1 MNNFGFMSSLRMM
14 GILALSLVVSA
25 CASGANT
32 GAMTASMST
41 ESLGVQNSKA
51 HNAIALGDVTG
62 GSETSPLWKSRVS
75 NENFR
80 DALSQSLKLNLLLAT
95 QAEHYR
101 LDAELVD
108 LDQPNMGFDIEV
120 TAKVHY
126 KLTELASGNKIIDDT
141 ITTPHTTDMSDA
153 FMGTERLRLA
163 NEGAMRDNIQ
173 ALIGKIFSAFSK
185 QQ

>member
-1 MNNFGFMSSLRMM
+1 MAHHSLMSCRLQETGCHNEQFWFYVVSKNDGHSCVELGCVSLRKWRKHRCND
-14 GILALSLVVSA
+14 GKHVNRRAGCVI
-25 CASGANT
+25 
-32 GAMTASMST
+32 
-41 ESLGVQNSKA
+41 
-51 HNAIALGDVTG
+51 D
-62 GSETSPLWKSRVS
+62 GSE
-75 NENFR
+75 
-80 DALSQSLKLNLLLAT
+80 
-95 QAEHYR
+95 